1 VARGT
6 QHRKR
11 RPRANAAV
19 ATAPAAKAKQKPKV
33 KHASWEDQLFF
44 NRLRR
49 HAKWVYIGL
58 AVVFAAGFVFLGVGS
73 GSTGIGD
80 ILQNFF
86 SRGSS
91 SGTSISSLQKKAAE
105 HPKDAQ
111 AWRDL
116 ATRLEQKQRTDEAI
130 VALKRYTALRPK
142 NQDALSELA
151 GLYAQRASDYRTE
164 ASNASAQ
171 SQVVSPGGIFAPPST
186 SPFGKAFADPNALQ
200 DPIATAVS
208 SSGSTKASDA
218 YAKLATVEK
227 EAAAVYKKL
236 ARLNPEDPTTQVQ
249 LGEAAQGAGDTKTAI
264 AAYRKFLKLA
274 PTDPLASAVKQQ
286 LKQLTPAP
294 SVKSSSG

>member
-1 VARGT
+1 MARGT

-19 ATAPAAKAKQKPKV
+19 ATAPAAKPKPKV

-91 SGTSISSLQKKAAE
+91 SGTSISSLQKKARE

-130 VALKRYTALRPK
+130 AALKRYTALRPK
-142 NQDALSELA
+142 NQDVLSELA

-171 SQVVSPGGIFAPPST
+171 SQVVSPGGLFAPPST
-186 SPFGKAFADPNALQ
+186 SPFGKAFADPSALQ
-200 DPIATAVS
+200 DPVATAVS
-208 SSGSTKASDA
+208 SAASTTASDA
-218 YAKLATVEK
+218 YAKLSAVEK
-227 EAAAVYKKL
+227 EAVAVYKKL
-236 ARLNPEDPTTQVQ
+236 ARLNPGDPTTQVQ
-249 LGEAAQGAGDTKTAI
+249 LGEAAEGAGDTKTAI

-274 PTDPLASAVKQQ
+274 PSDPLASAVKQQ
-286 LKQLTPAP
+286 LKRLTTAA
-294 SVKSSSG
+294 SVTPSSG

>member
-19 ATAPAAKAKQKPKV
+19 ATAPAAKPKPKV

-116 ATRLEQKQRTDEAI
+116 TTRLEQKQRTDEAI
-130 VALKRYTALRPK
+130 TALQRYTALRPK

-151 GLYAQRASDYRTE
+151 ALYAQRASDYRTE

-171 SQVVSPGGIFAPPST
+171 SQVVSPGGLFAPPST
-186 SPFGKAFADPNALQ
+186 SPFGKAFADPSALQ
-200 DPIATAVS
+200 DPVATAVS
-208 SSGSTKASDA
+208 SAASTTASDA
-218 YAKLATVEK
+218 YAKLSTVEK
-227 EAAAVYKKL
+227 EAVAVYKKL
-236 ARLNPEDPTTQVQ
+236 ARLNPDDPTTQVQ
-249 LGEAAQGAGDTKTAI
+249 LGEAAEGAGDTKTAV

-274 PTDPLASAVKQQ
+274 PADPLASAVKQQ
-286 LKQLTPAP
+286 LKRLTTAA
-294 SVKSSSG
+294 SVTPSSG

>member
-1 VARGT
+1 MARGT

-19 ATAPAAKAKQKPKV
+19 ATAPAAKPKPKV

-73 GSTGIGD
+73 SSSGIGD

-116 ATRLEQKQRTDEAI
+116 TTRLEQKQRTDEAI
-130 VALKRYTALRPK
+130 TALQRYTALRPK

-151 GLYAQRASDYRTE
+151 ALYAQRASDYRTE

-171 SQVVSPGGIFAPPST
+171 SQVVSPGGLFAPPST
-186 SPFGKAFADPNALQ
+186 SPFGKAFADPSALQ
-200 DPIATAVS
+200 DPVATAVAS
-208 SSGSTKASDA
+208 AASTTASDA
-218 YAKLATVEK
+218 YAKLSTVEK
-227 EAAAVYKKL
+227 EAVAVYKKL
-236 ARLNPEDPTTQVQ
+236 ARLNPDDATTQVQ
-249 LGEAAQGAGDTKTAI
+249 LGEAAEGAGDTKTAV

-274 PTDPLASAVKQQ
+274 PADPLASAVKQQ
-286 LKQLTPAP
+286 LKRLTTAA
-294 SVKSSSG
+294 SVTPSSG